1 MGVVFILVE
10 PAVPENVGAAARA
23 IKTMGFDEL
32 RLVNP
37 CDYKCDKALML
48 AHGSQDILN
57 NAQVYSS
64 LKEALDGIEFSIATS
79 AKQRWVKQNIIP
91 SNELKE
97 FIERKGNSIG
107 SVAIV
112 FGCEESG
119 LSNEDIAL
127 CDRIASIP
135 LATQFPSLNLAQ
147 AVMVF
152 AYSLSNVNP
161 EKSSITKTGEANH
174 GFQPLRERVVAI
186 LNAIGIT
193 PSSLVH
199 GRVLER
205 LTEISEEDVN
215 LLHSV
220 SAKILEQLNN
230 EES

>member
-1 MGVVFILVE
+1 
-10 PAVPENVGAAARA
+10 
-23 IKTMGFDEL
+23 
-32 RLVNP
+32 
-37 CDYKCDKALML
+37 ML
-48 AHGSQDILN
+48 AHGSHDILE
-57 NAQVYSS
+57 NAQVFSS
-64 LKEALDGIEFSIATS
+64 LTEALHGIDFSFATS

-91 SNELKE
+91 STDIKD
-97 FIERKGNSIG
+97 FIEKKGDSIG

-112 FGCEESG
+112 FGGEESG

-127 CDRIASIP
+127 CDRVASIP

-152 AYSLSNVNP
+152 AYSFSKVSF
-161 EKSSITKTGEANH
+161 EKAQDSITGIENH
-174 GFQPLRERVVAI
+174 GFKPLKERIVTI

-215 LLHSV
+215 LLHSI
-220 SAKILEQLNN
+220 SAKILEHLNAKG
-230 EES
+230 ESK